1 MKTKLPI
8 LGVLGGMGPVV
19 TAEFLKSIY
28 EYNPFIDKEQES
40 PNVIVFFF
48 SLCTRSHRFY

>member
-1 MKTKLPI
+1 MNKKLPI

-28 EYNPFIDKEQES
+28 DW
-40 PNVIVFFF
+40 
-48 SLCTRSHRFY
+48 SLD